1 MGDSSSPDIRIGD
14 VERADAQRL
23 LNEHLTAGRLTPEEY
38 GDRAT
43 QAAGA
48 RTQGDLIRLFTD
60 LPAPHP
66 AFGVPR
72 AVDVHTPP
80 PPPVSYAPRIEHPPP
95 AKRGPSTWMIAAVTV
110 PIIVLGVVVTILGT
124 FGSSSF
130 VIGLVVVGVVL
141 LLLFGGG

>member
-1 MGDSSSPDIRIGD
+1 MGDSSFPDVRIGD

-48 RTQGDLIRLFTD
+48 RTQGDLLRLFTD

-66 AFGVPR
+66 AFGMPR
-72 AVDVHTPP
+72 SADAYTPP
-80 PPPVSYAPRIEHPPP
+80 PPPVAYEPRIEHPP
-95 AKRGPSTWMIAAVTV
+95 AKRGPSTWMIAAITV

-124 FGSSSF
+124 FGSTSF
-130 VIGLVVVGVVL
+130 LIGLVVVGVVL